1 MCVFVLFW
9 FFVSLSPS
17 FQDFDVQGSRRC
29 SSDWL
34 TIGSYKNM
42 EGYRACG
49 SSIPSPYIS
58 SQDHVWIRFHSDDSI
73 SRKGFRLAYFAGMFQ
88 VISSSVLW
96 FYFLFSFSRAASF
109 YQGTVY
115 AFPIVDSRFSESIY
129 RLDYF
134 DLKYNNYSK
143 QELVFTVKSRVND
156 LEVGGVRCSL

>member
-1 MCVFVLFW
+1 MGREKLHFLFQKKYLFEKELQANFHSASCLCYIQFSSNFDL
-9 FFVSLSPS
+9 FFFS

-34 TIGSYKNM
+34 TIGSYKNS

-88 VISSSVLW
+88 MIPCIILW
-96 FYFLFSFSRAASF
+96 FRFLFPLSRITS
-109 YQGTVY
+109 
-115 AFPIVDSRFSESIY
+115 S
-129 RLDYF
+129 
-134 DLKYNNYSK
+134 
-143 QELVFTVKSRVND
+143 
-156 LEVGGVRCSL
+156 